1 MASPEGEVV
10 GIDGSKLI
18 IQRSNVVDQPEVFDR
33 VEMGH
38 GSRVKSQAGEGEDS
52 SPLPVGDSCLDLR
65 CPHQV
70 GLVGGRGSVCIGN
83 LHIVVGTSDLVLGA
97 VAAAIGVSKSCKKD

>member
-1 MASPEGEVV
+1 MASPKSEVV
-10 GIDGSKLI
+10 CVDGSKLI
-18 IQRSNVVDQPEVFDR
+18 VQGSDVVDQPEVFDR

-38 GSRVKSQAGEGEDS
+38 GSRVESQAGEGKDS
-52 SPLPVGDSCLDLR
+52 GSLPVRDSCLDLW

-70 GLVGGRGSVCIGN
+70 GLVGSRGSVCIGN

-97 VAAAIGVSKSCKKD
+97 VAAAIEVSN